1 MDGHE
6 VEVKAVLLKTS
17 DPDEALEFARTADA
31 RLKEGG
37 ARFKYMASQDD
48 TYLSHPSRDFS
59 RTDEAL
65 RVRTEERE
73 GEFAVKMT
81 YKGPKVS
88 ELSKARLEKEV
99 GITGGS
105 RDEILQILSHL
116 GFNEVMTVR
125 KVRRTFDL
133 DGIEVDLD
141 IVEKLGVFC
150 EMELFSE
157 DVREAERR
165 IIEAMDSL
173 GFNRFER
180 RSYLELLLSKQF

>member
-1 MDGHE
+1 MEGHE

-17 DPDEALEFARTADA
+17 DPDEALEFARTIDIK
-31 RLKEGG
+31 LKESG
-37 ARFKYMASQDD
+37 ARFTHMASQDD

-65 RVRTEERE
+65 RVRTEQRE

-99 GITGGS
+99 GIKEGG
-105 RDEILQILSHL
+105 RDEILKILSHL
-116 GFNEVMTVR
+116 GFKEVMTVR

-141 IVEKLGVFC
+141 IIEGLGVFC
-150 EMELFSE
+150 EMELSSE
-157 DVREAERR
+157 DIREAEER
-165 IIEAMDSL
+165 IMKAMGSM